1 MNQMPFYQRLRLRLF
16 ASQFV
21 VALVGVAIMM
31 LATRVVILSSG
42 PRVLR
47 PLLVALVE
55 NPALLPQT
63 EQALIIAFRN
73 AVILSVAIAAVGA
86 ISAGLLSSYL
96 LWQILIVPLRQVAD
110 SSYRIA
116 QGRYAERVV
125 VPVSSGATIAQLVIN
140 FNQMA
145 AALEKVEEQR
155 VALLAN
161 ISHELRTPLTGL
173 RGYLEGLVD
182 GLFPSNEETF
192 GWMLAEVDRL
202 TRLVNDI
209 HDLSRVE
216 SGRSGPALQVLDVR
230 GVTQQIWAQFKP
242 QAEERQ
248 LGLDLDLP
256 EEALLVRADPDQTI
270 QVLINLVDNALRYTP
285 AGGRVRLAVA
295 RAGPQAHIQVS
306 DTGEGIPAAALPY
319 LFERFYRVD
328 QSRSRQS
335 GGTGIGLTISRHLA
349 RGMAGDLVAASPGRG
364 QGSTFTFSLPL
375 AG

>member
-1 MNQMPFYQRLRLRLF
+1 MPFYKRLRIRLF

-21 VALVGVAIMM
+21 VAFVGVAIMM
-31 LATRVVILSSG
+31 LATRVIILNSA
-42 PRVLR
+42 PRVLS
-47 PLLVALVE
+47 PLLVALLE
-55 NPALLPQT
+55 NPGFLPQT

-73 AVILSVAIAAVGA
+73 AVILSVAIAALGA
-86 ISAGLLSSYL
+86 ISAGLLSSYI
-96 LWQILIVPLRQVAD
+96 LWRILIAPLRQVAE
-110 SSYRIA
+110 SSYRIT
-116 QGRYAERVV
+116 QGRYAERVA
-125 VPVSSGATIAQLVIN
+125 VPVNSGVTIAQLVIN

-145 AALEKVEEQR
+145 AALENVEEQR
-155 VALLAN
+155 VTLLGN

-173 RGYLEGLVD
+173 RGYLEGLID

-192 GWMLAEVDRL
+192 GWMLTEVDRL

-216 SGRSGPALQVLDVR
+216 SGRSRQSLQVLDLR
-230 GVTQQIWAQFKP
+230 GVTRQVWAQFKP

-248 LGLDLDLP
+248 IVLGLDVP
-256 EEALLVRADPDQTI
+256 ESAVLVRADPDHTI

-285 AGGRVRLAVA
+285 AGGQVLLAITQDG
-295 RAGPQAHIQVS
+295 RQAQIQVN
-306 DTGEGIPAAALPY
+306 DTGEGIPAEALPY

-349 RGMAGDLVAASPGRG
+349 RAMNGDLLAASPGRG

-375 AG
+375 VEEGR